1 MDTTQPHYENHCWT
15 GTALYLFSNAAAF
28 WTAVGRTESYKRD
41 TYSMCKT
48 SRGELA
54 SINVQRRAGVAELVK
69 NTIVKKWSFG
79 EYFEIFYH

>member
-1 MDTTQPHYENHCWT
+1 
-15 GTALYLFSNAAAF
+15 
-28 WTAVGRTESYKRD
+28 
-41 TYSMCKT
+41 MCKT

-54 SINVQRRAGVAELVK
+54 PINVQRRAGVAELVK